1 MIGMLLNVVHLQV
14 HKKKKK
20 KKKIGQ
26 RSLTRFHN
34 YSTLLTGIEEEVRT
48 DRTMNSEYI
57 NLKLVY
63 AFL

>member
-14 HKKKKK
+14 HQKNRARESD
-20 KKKIGQ
+20 G
-26 RSLTRFHN
+26 FHN
-34 YSTLLTGIEEEVRT
+34 YSTLLLESNLEVVRT

>member
-14 HKKKKK
+14 H

-34 YSTLLTGIEEEVRT
+34 YSTLLTGIEEAVRT
-48 DRTMNSEYI
+48 DRTMNSEY

>member
-14 HKKKKK
+14 HT
-20 KKKIGQ
+20 KKIGQ

-34 YSTLLTGIEEEVRT
+34 YSTLLTGIEEAVRT

-63 AFL
+63 VFL

>member
-1 MIGMLLNVVHLQV
+1 MIGMPLNVVHLQV
-14 HKKKKK
+14 HTKKM
-20 KKKIGQ
+20 GQ
-26 RSLTRFHN
+26 RSLTRFYN
-34 YSTLLTGIEEEVRT
+34 YSTLLTGIEEAVRT

>member
-1 MIGMLLNVVHLQV
+1 MIGMLLNVVHRQV
-14 HKKKKK
+14 HQQKNRTKESD
-20 KKKIGQ
+20 GFQ
-26 RSLTRFHN
+26 N
-34 YSTLLTGIEEEVRT
+34 YSTLLTGIEEAVRK

>member
-14 HKKKKK
+14 HKKKK

>member
-14 HKKKKK
+14 HT
-20 KKKIGQ
+20 KKIGQ

-34 YSTLLTGIEEEVRT
+34 YSTLLTGIEEAVRT

>member
-1 MIGMLLNVVHLQV
+1 MIGMLLSVVHLQV
-14 HKKKKK
+14 H
-20 KKKIGQ
+20 KKIGQ
-26 RSLTRFHN
+26 RSLTRFHK
-34 YSTLLTGIEEEVRT
+34 YSTLLTGIEEAVRT